1 MSKKVIAAFGEVML
15 RLCPP
20 EKRRFSQSF
29 PGELVATFGGGEAN
43 VCASLA
49 ILGGNSVRY
58 LTSLPDNPVSRAFET
73 ELRGLGADTSRI
85 LWSDRGRMGVYYAE
99 HGSGQRGSSVVYDR
113 DFTTI
118 SILGPDDY
126 DFDAMLDGADH
137 LHITGITPSLSENA
151 YLATLCLVEKA
162 SEKKCVISCDLNYR
176 KKLWNWGREK
186 KKSALA
192 SECMGNIVK
201 YVDWIICNEED
212 ASDVFGI
219 NAEATDIHSGKLNI
233 DGYRSVAEQ
242 LLEKFPKASKVAI
255 TLRESISADHNN
267 WGAMLYERGKGAFF
281 APLDADGS
289 YKPYEIRNIVDRFGG
304 GDSFG
309 AGLIHALYSD
319 EFNSGSDA
327 IRFAVAASCLKHS
340 VYGDYNYNS
349 RKEVISLMQGS
360 GSGRVAR

>member
-1 MSKKVIAAFGEVML
+1 MSKKCIAAFGEVMV

-20 EKRRFSQSF
+20 GKQRFAQCF
-29 PGELVATFGGGEAN
+29 PGELIATFGGGEAN

-49 ILGGNSVRY
+49 MLGNNDVRY
-58 LTSLPDNPVSRAFET
+58 LTSLPDNPIARAFET
-73 ELRGLGADTSRI
+73 ELRGLGADTSKI
-85 LWSDRGRMGVYYAE
+85 LWSNTGRMGVYYAE

-113 DFTTI
+113 DYSTI
-118 SILGPDDY
+118 SLLGAEDY
-126 DFDAMLDGADH
+126 DFDAMLNGADH

-151 YLATLCLVEKA
+151 YLATLKLVEKA
-162 SEKKCVISCDLNYR
+162 AEKKCIISCDLNYR
-176 KKLWNWGREK
+176 KKLWNWGIDK

-192 SECMGNIVK
+192 SECMEKIVNF
-201 YVDWIICNEED
+201 VDWVICNEED

-219 NAEATDIHSGKLNI
+219 NAEATDIYSGRINAA
-233 DGYRSVAEQ
+233 GYISVAEQ
-242 LLEKFPKASKVAI
+242 LMTKFSKLSKVAI

-281 APLDADGS
+281 APLDDEGN

-319 EFNSGSDA
+319 EFCNAQDA

-349 RKEVISLMQGS
+349 RKEIISLMQGS